1 MNEGKGKTIR
11 VAAIQM
17 VSENG
22 NIDKN
27 LAHAVKFV
35 EEAAQ
40 KGAKLIAL
48 PEFMATGYKLTKDIW
63 DAGEPKNGPTV
74 TWLKENS
81 KRLGVY
87 IGASYLEADSED
99 FFNTFVLT
107 NPSGEEAGRVRKQTP
122 ASMEACF
129 TKGEAGS
136 HMIDTKFGKIGVGIC
151 YENWLSYMPQLMHTQ
166 SVDIMLM
173 PSSAPTFPPSKF
185 MKSFVNGYNSILKSL
200 PTYYSKL
207 LGIPIVSIN
216 KCGLGPVLPML
227 SPRGS
232 RFPGFSAITNADGSL
247 KVQMGDEEGVIVE
260 DVTLD
265 PALKVNTPPLCRG
278 RWAMDV
284 PLMMKSAPFNEA
296 ILGIY
301 YALNADRKRRAR
313 IISKSNT

>member
-1 MNEGKGKTIR
+1 MTEEKGKTFR
-11 VAAIQM
+11 VAAVQM
-17 VSENG
+17 ISENG
-22 NIDKN
+22 NIEKN
-27 LAHAVKFV
+27 LAHATTFV

-40 KGAKLIAL
+40 KGAKLIVL
-48 PEFMATGYKLTKDIW
+48 PEFMATGYELTKIIW
-63 DAGEPKNGPTV
+63 NSGEPKNGPTMK
-74 TWLKENS
+74 WLKENS

-87 IGASYLEADSED
+87 LGASYLEADGED

-107 NPSGEEAGRVRKQTP
+107 NADGEEAGRIRKQTP

-129 TKGEAGS
+129 TKGESGS
-136 HMIDTKFGKIGVGIC
+136 HVIDTKLGKIGVGIC
-151 YENWLSYMPQLMHTQ
+151 YENWLSYMPQLMHSN

-185 MKSFVNGYNSILKSL
+185 MKSFVDGYNSILKSL

-207 LGIPIVSIN
+207 LGIPIISIN

-227 SPRGS
+227 SQGS

-265 PALKVNTPPLCRG
+265 ATLKVKTPPVCRG
-278 RWAMDV
+278 RWALDV
-284 PLMMKSAPFNEA
+284 PMMIKPAPFNEA

-301 YALNADRKRRAR
+301 YTMSSERKRRAR
-313 IISKSNT
+313 VISNSIV